1 MSEPAAARRPP
12 PASIVLRALVS
23 VVVFAAGL
31 AWSADLRD
39 IAVEYEDSRY
49 HLESE
54 VWLAAPPEEVWR
66 VLTDYDLFVRF
77 TSAFVETYDVPPDD
91 KGRPRFYT
99 RMEGCMLL
107 FCKSLVRQGYL
118 LLEPR
123 EEIVAVAVPSESD
136 FRYCR
141 ERWRLVE
148 ERGGTLLLYDFEM
161 EPDFWVPPVIGPW
174 IIKRTLREDGID
186 VIDRIES
193 LARGETPKPVGT

>member
-1 MSEPAAARRPP
+1 MSHPARRHAGRLR
-12 PASIVLRALVS
+12 PATALALLSITS
-23 VVVFAAGL
+23 P

-39 IAVEYEDSRY
+39 ISVEYEDSRY
-49 HLESE
+49 HLESR
-54 VWLAAPPEEVWR
+54 VWLAAPPEDVYR

-77 TSAFVETYDVPPDD
+77 TSAFVETYDVAPDEQ
-91 KGRPRFYT
+91 GRPRFYT

-107 FCKSLVRQGYL
+107 YCKSLERAGYL
-118 LLEPR
+118 LLEPQS
-123 EEIVAVAVPSESD
+123 EIVAVAVPEKSD
-136 FRYCR
+136 FKYCR

-148 ERGGTLLLYDFEM
+148 ESGGTLMIYDFEM

>member
-1 MSEPAAARRPP
+1 MIRRVFPGAALLCA
-12 PASIVLRALVS
+12 AS
-23 VVVFAAGL
+23 AAMT
-31 AWSADLRD
+31 ADLRN
-39 IAVEYEDSRY
+39 ISVEYEDSRY
-49 HLESE
+49 YVVSE
-54 VWLAAPPEEVWR
+54 VWLAAPPEDVYR

-77 TSAFVETYDVPPDD
+77 TSAFVETYDVAPDEQ
-91 KGRPRFYT
+91 GRPRFYT
-99 RMEGCMLL
+99 RMQGCMLL
-107 FCKSLVRQGYL
+107 YCKVLERAGYL
-118 LLEPR
+118 LLEPQS
-123 EEIVAVAVPSESD
+123 EIVAVAVPEKSD

-148 ERGGTLLLYDFEM
+148 ESGGTLMRYDFEM

>member
-1 MSEPAAARRPP
+1 MSHRTRR
-12 PASIVLRALVS
+12 R
-23 VVVFAAGL
+23 AGL
-31 AWSADLRD
+31 ARPATSLALSFAACGAMAADLRD
-39 IAVEYEDSRY
+39 ISVEYEDNRY
-49 HLESE
+49 RLESE
-54 VWLAAPPEEVWR
+54 VWLAAPPEDVYR

-77 TSAFVETYDVPPDD
+77 TSAFVETYDVAPDEQ
-91 KGRPRFYT
+91 GRPRFYT

-107 FCKSLVRQGYL
+107 YCKSLERVGYL

-123 EEIVAVAVPSESD
+123 SEIVAVAVPEKSD
-136 FRYCR
+136 FKYCR

-148 ERGGTLLLYDFEM
+148 ESGGTLMIYDFEM